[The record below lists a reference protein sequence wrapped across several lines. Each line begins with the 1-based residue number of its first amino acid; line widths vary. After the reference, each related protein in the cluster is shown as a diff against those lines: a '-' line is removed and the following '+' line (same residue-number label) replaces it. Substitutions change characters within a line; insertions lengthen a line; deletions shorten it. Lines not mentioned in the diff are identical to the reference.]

1 MRITSSN
8 VETALNNF
16 RALMKPCF
24 INAASFPEAEVDIG
38 SGIKIPPIILYGVD
52 RIKAT
57 SSLTKT
63 DSTYDLTQ
71 IDRID
76 RTTYD
81 KIQISVNS
89 DSSDS
94 SDTTPR
100 FSYIPNTTYIPITTY
115 IPYDKY
121 TLDDIRTAV
130 DSDPKVRSTHREYLS
145 YLIYHY
151 IQLIILS
158 AIAIKITT
166 KPIESDK
173 TLYTSYKT
181 YITNY
186 IPHVRDIDTG
196 QPIQNYLSNKSKVSN
211 SSSSFVEQKTYN
223 KKIINE
229 IEDNERHLDYL
240 YLYIYFIIT
249 LLVVIILFC
258 ILFKNKNNY
267 LIAVLVLLI
276 LINAYFSKYVVLI
289 EGFTDI
295 VNGDN
300 CDIHKDELIKFHL
313 CQVLNVAYERF
324 KSDDLPIIEGV
335 ASELIG
341 ENKLYKELYA
351 KTKNLNINMEDKI
364 NIDTFSFYR
373 RKAYTN
379 LFMRIVILAVLLLI
393 LYNIFGYNY
402 IIVILGIVLFCLI
415 LMVYFYTLKH
425 INRTNYSSKNWNHK
439 YMYSK

>member
-1 MRITSSN
+1 MPITSGN
-8 VETALNNF
+8 VENALNTF

-24 INAASFPEAEVDIG
+24 INSASFDNTEFNLG
-38 SGIKIPPIILYGVD
+38 SGIKIPPDSNNI
-52 RIKAT
+52 AT
-57 SSLTKT
+57 EASLTAET
-63 DSTYDLTQ
+63 SIYDSNEPDKINEITYDN
-71 IDRID
+71 I
-76 RTTYD
+76 
-81 KIQISVNS
+81 KNN
-89 DSSDS
+89 
-94 SDTTPR
+94 DT
-100 FSYIPNTTYIPITTY
+100 SLINTYIS
-115 IPYDKY
+115 YDKY
-121 TLDDIRTAV
+121 TLNDIRNAV
-130 DSDPKVRSTHREYLS
+130 DSDLKVRSTHREYLS
-145 YLIYHY
+145 HLIYHY

-158 AIAIKITT
+158 AVAIKITSQSG
-166 KPIESDK
+166 E
-173 TLYTSYKT
+173 LYTSYKT

-186 IPHVRDIDTG
+186 ITNVRDIDTG
-196 QPIQNYLSNKSKVSN
+196 QPIQNYVSNKSKVFN
-211 SSSSFVEQKTYN
+211 SSSSFVEQKTHN

-267 LIAVLVLLI
+267 LVAVLILLI

-289 EGFTDI
+289 EGFNNIDLATS
-295 VNGDN
+295 NCPYGDT
-300 CDIHKDELIKFHL
+300 IKFHL
-313 CQVLNVAYERF
+313 CQALNVAYERF
-324 KSDDLPIIEGV
+324 KSNELPIIEGV
-335 ASELIG
+335 ATKLIG

>member
-1 MRITSSN
+1 MSITSGN
-8 VETALNNF
+8 VENALNTF

-24 INAASFPEAEVDIG
+24 INSASFDNTEFNLG
-38 SGIKIPPIILYGVD
+38 SGIKIPPDSNNIATEASLTAETSIYD
-52 RIKAT
+52 SNEPDKINEITYDNIKINAT
-57 SSLTKT
+57 SL
-63 DSTYDLTQ
+63 
-71 IDRID
+71 I
-76 RTTYD
+76 
-81 KIQISVNS
+81 
-89 DSSDS
+89 
-94 SDTTPR
+94 
-100 FSYIPNTTYIPITTY
+100 TY
-115 IPYDKY
+115 IPYAKY
-121 TLDDIRTAV
+121 TLQNITIAV
-130 DSDPKVRSTHREYLS
+130 GSDLNVRSTHREYLS
-145 YLIYHY
+145 HLIYHY

-158 AIAIKITT
+158 AVAIKITSQSG
-166 KPIESDK
+166 E
-173 TLYTSYKT
+173 LYTSYKT

-186 IPHVRDIDTG
+186 ISHVKNIDTG
-196 QPIQNYLSNKSKVSN
+196 QPIQNYVSNKSKVFN
-211 SSSSFVEQKTYN
+211 SSSSFVEQKTHN

-267 LIAVLVLLI
+267 LVAVLVLLI

-289 EGFTDI
+289 EGFNNIDLATS
-295 VNGDN
+295 NCPYGDT
-300 CDIHKDELIKFHL
+300 IKFHL
-313 CQVLNVAYERF
+313 CQALNVAYERF
-324 KSDDLPIIEGV
+324 KSNELPIIEGV
-335 ASELIG
+335 ATKLIG

>member
-1 MRITSSN
+1 
-8 VETALNNF
+8 
-16 RALMKPCF
+16 MKPCF
-24 INAASFPEAEVDIG
+24 IDPARLADTEVNIG
-38 SGIKIPPIILYGVD
+38 SGIKIPPKIPSY
-52 RIKAT
+52 T
-57 SSLTKT
+57 SGNTNQITDSGLTEN
-63 DSTYDLTQ
+63 DSTYD
-71 IDRID
+71 
-76 RTTYD
+76 TTPIYKISQATYN
-81 KIQISVNS
+81 KIQIY
-89 DSSDS
+89 
-94 SDTTPR
+94 DTINKYFTL
-100 FSYIPNTTYIPITTY
+100 INTYILY
-115 IPYDKY
+115 EKY
-121 TLDDIRTAV
+121 TLDDIRNAV
-130 DSDPKVRSTHREYLS
+130 DSDPNVRSTHREYLS
-145 YLIYHY
+145 HLIYHY

-158 AIAIKITT
+158 AIAIKFNSYT
-166 KPIESDK
+166 IEQKKSNIYK
-173 TLYTSYKT
+173 SYIT
-181 YITNY
+181 YIQKY
-186 IPHVRDIDTG
+186 IENVRDIDTG
-196 QPIQNYLSNKSKVSN
+196 QPIQNYVSNKSKVSN

-267 LIAVLVLLI
+267 LVAVLVLLI

-289 EGFTDI
+289 EGFVDI
-295 VNGDN
+295 VYSDK
-300 CDIHKDELIKFHL
+300 CDTHTEEPIKYHL
-313 CQVLNVAYERF
+313 CQALNVAYERF

-335 ASELIG
+335 ASKLIG
-341 ENKLYKELYA
+341 ENKLYKELYV
-351 KTKNLNINMEDKI
+351 KTRNLNINMEDKI

-379 LFMRIVILAVLLLI
+379 LFIRIVILGILLLI

>member
-1 MRITSSN
+1 MSITSGN
-8 VETALNNF
+8 VEKALDDF
-16 RALMKPCF
+16 RDLMKPCF
-24 INAASFPEAEVDIG
+24 INSTSFGDNSFNIG
-38 SGIKIPPIILYGVD
+38 NEIKIPPKIQGGSIINNG
-52 RIKAT
+52 
-57 SSLTKT
+57 LTEN
-63 DSTYDLTQ
+63 DFIYDPIQT
-71 IDRID
+71 
-76 RTTYD
+76 D
-81 KIQISVNS
+81 KINE
-89 DSSDS
+89 
-94 SDTTPR
+94 DT
-100 FSYIPNTTYIPITTY
+100 YNKIELYAELKTY
-115 IPYDKY
+115 IPYNKY
-121 TLDDIRTAV
+121 TLQDIGIAV
-130 DSDPKVRSTHREYLS
+130 NSNSNVRSTHREYLS
-145 YLIYHY
+145 HLIYHY

-158 AIAIKITT
+158 AIAIKIRTEDPFT
-166 KPIESDK
+166 EDPFINKDK
-173 TLYTSYKT
+173 TLYTSYRT

-186 IPHVRDIDTG
+186 ILNVRDINTG
-196 QPIQNYLSNKSKVSN
+196 QPIQNYISNKSKVSD
-211 SSSSFVEQKTYN
+211 SSNSFVEQKTYN
-223 KKIINE
+223 KKLINE
-229 IEDNERHLDYL
+229 INDNERHLDYL

-267 LIAVLVLLI
+267 LIAVLILLL

-289 EGFTDI
+289 EGFSNIDLTTS
-295 VNGDN
+295 N
-300 CDIHKDELIKFHL
+300 CEASNTIKYHL
-313 CQVLNVAYERF
+313 CQALNIAYERF
-324 KSDDLPIIEGV
+324 KSYEPIIIEGV
-335 ASELIG
+335 ATKLIG

>member
-1 MRITSSN
+1 MPITSGN
-8 VETALNNF
+8 VENALNTF

-24 INAASFPEAEVDIG
+24 INSASFDNTEFNLG
-38 SGIKIPPIILYGVD
+38 SGIKIPPDSNNI
-52 RIKAT
+52 AT
-57 SSLTKT
+57 EASLTAET
-63 DSTYDLTQ
+63 SIYDSNEPDKINEITYDN
-71 IDRID
+71 I
-76 RTTYD
+76 
-81 KIQISVNS
+81 KNN
-89 DSSDS
+89 
-94 SDTTPR
+94 DT
-100 FSYIPNTTYIPITTY
+100 SLINTYIS
-115 IPYDKY
+115 YDKY
-121 TLDDIRTAV
+121 TLNDIRNAV
-130 DSDPKVRSTHREYLS
+130 DSDLKVRSTHREYLS
-145 YLIYHY
+145 HLIYHY

-158 AIAIKITT
+158 AVAIKITSQSG
-166 KPIESDK
+166 K
-173 TLYTSYKT
+173 LYDSYKT

-186 IPHVRDIDTG
+186 ITNVRDIDTG
-196 QPIQNYLSNKSKVSN
+196 QPIQNYVSNKSKVFN
-211 SSSSFVEQKTYN
+211 SSSSFVEQKTHN

-267 LIAVLVLLI
+267 LVAVLVLLI

-289 EGFTDI
+289 EGFNNIDLATS
-295 VNGDN
+295 NCPYGDT
-300 CDIHKDELIKFHL
+300 IKFHL
-313 CQVLNVAYERF
+313 CQALNVAYERF
-324 KSDDLPIIEGV
+324 KSNELPIIEGV
-335 ASELIG
+335 ATKLIG

>member
-1 MRITSSN
+1 MTINSGD
-8 VETALNNF
+8 VEKALNEF

-24 INAASFPEAEVDIG
+24 INSDSFPETEVPI
-38 SGIKIPPIILYGVD
+38 SGIKIPPTIQAYV
-52 RIKAT
+52 
-57 SSLTKT
+57 SSGSSTNKITASGLTDT
-63 DSTYDLTQ
+63 TSTYVTTQ
-71 IDRID
+71 IDKISQA
-76 RTTYD
+76 TYD
-81 KIQISVNS
+81 NISVLTS
-89 DSSDS
+89 IKDYI
-94 SDTTPR
+94 
-100 FSYIPNTTYIPITTY
+100 SYE
-115 IPYDKY
+115 KY
-121 TLDDIRTAV
+121 TLQNIRIAV
-130 DSDPKVRSTHREYLS
+130 GSDLKIRSTHTEYLS
-145 YLIYHY
+145 HLIYHY

-158 AIAIKITT
+158 AVAIKIANTSSIIAGT
-166 KPIESDK
+166 
-173 TLYTSYKT
+173 TLYDSYKT

-186 IPHVRDIDTG
+186 ITNVRDIDTG
-196 QPIQNYLSNKSKVSN
+196 QPIQNYVSNKSKVSN

-267 LIAVLVLLI
+267 LIAVLILLI

-289 EGFTDI
+289 EGFATI
-295 VNGDN
+295 VNGDK
-300 CDIHKDELIKFHL
+300 CDKHSDLIKFHL
-313 CQVLNVAYERF
+313 CQALNVAYERF
-324 KSDDLPIIEGV
+324 KSNELPIIEGV
-335 ASELIG
+335 ATKLIG

-379 LFMRIVILAVLLLI
+379 LFMRIVILSILLLI

>member
-1 MRITSSN
+1 MPITSGN
-8 VETALNNF
+8 VEKALNDF

-24 INAASFPEAEVDIG
+24 IDSTNFSGIEVDI
-38 SGIKIPPIILYGVD
+38 SEIQIPPEIQDYASGTNQITD
-52 RIKAT
+52 N
-57 SSLTKT
+57 SLDVNLDIY
-63 DSTYDLTQ
+63 DSTQ
-71 IDRID
+71 IDKISQA
-76 RTTYD
+76 TYD
-81 KIQISVNS
+81 KIQIY
-89 DSSDS
+89 DTSSFTSIKD
-94 SDTTPR
+94 
-100 FSYIPNTTYIPITTY
+100 Y
-115 IPYDKY
+115 IPYAKY
-121 TLDDIRTAV
+121 TLQNIRTAV
-130 DSDPKVRSTHREYLS
+130 GSDLNVRSTHREYLS
-145 YLIYHY
+145 HLIYHY

-158 AIAIKITT
+158 AVAIKITSQSG
-166 KPIESDK
+166 E
-173 TLYTSYKT
+173 LYTSYKT

-186 IPHVRDIDTG
+186 ITNVRDIDTG
-196 QPIQNYLSNKSKVSN
+196 QPIQNYVSNKSKVFN
-211 SSSSFVEQKTYN
+211 SSSSFVEQKTHN

-267 LIAVLVLLI
+267 LVAVLILLI

-289 EGFTDI
+289 EGFNNIDLATS
-295 VNGDN
+295 NCPYGDT
-300 CDIHKDELIKFHL
+300 IKFHL
-313 CQVLNVAYERF
+313 CQALNVAYERF
-324 KSDDLPIIEGV
+324 KSNDLPIIEGV
-335 ASELIG
+335 ATKLIG

>member
-1 MRITSSN
+1 MTINSGD
-8 VETALNNF
+8 VENALNEF

-24 INAASFPEAEVDIG
+24 IDSTNFSGIEVDI
-38 SGIKIPPIILYGVD
+38 SEIQIPPEIQDYASGTNQITD
-52 RIKAT
+52 N
-57 SSLTKT
+57 SLDVNLDIY
-63 DSTYDLTQ
+63 DSTQ
-71 IDRID
+71 IDKISQA
-76 RTTYD
+76 TYD
-81 KIQISVNS
+81 KIQIY
-89 DSSDS
+89 DTSSFTSIKD
-94 SDTTPR
+94 
-100 FSYIPNTTYIPITTY
+100 Y

-121 TLDDIRTAV
+121 TLQNIRTAV
-130 DSDPKVRSTHREYLS
+130 DSDVNVRSTHREYLS
-145 YLIYHY
+145 HLIYHY

-166 KPIESDK
+166 QITSGK
-173 TLYTSYKT
+173 LYESYKT

-186 IPHVRDIDTG
+186 ISHVKNIDTG
-196 QPIQNYLSNKSKVSN
+196 QPIQNYVSNKRKVSN

-267 LIAVLVLLI
+267 LISVLILLI

-289 EGFTDI
+289 EGFNNIDLATS
-295 VNGDN
+295 NCPYGDT
-300 CDIHKDELIKFHL
+300 IKFHL
-313 CQVLNVAYERF
+313 CQALNVAYERF
-324 KSDDLPIIEGV
+324 KSNDLPIIEGV
-335 ASELIG
+335 ATKLIG

>member
-1 MRITSSN
+1 MSITSGN
-8 VETALNNF
+8 VEKALNEF
-16 RALMKPCF
+16 RSLMKPCF
-24 INAASFPEAEVDIG
+24 IHPSSFTDTEVDLG
-38 SGIKIPPIILYGVD
+38 SGIQIPPKIQDYASDNTDKI
-52 RIKAT
+52 
-57 SSLTKT
+57 T
-63 DSTYDLTQ
+63 DSDLTETDSIQ
-71 IDRID
+71 IDKISQA
-76 RTTYD
+76 TYD
-81 KIQISVNS
+81 KIQIY
-89 DSSDS
+89 
-94 SDTTPR
+94 DTSADTP
-100 FSYIPNTTYIPITTY
+100 IKDY
-115 IPYDKY
+115 IPYNKY
-121 TLDDIRTAV
+121 TLEDIRKAV
-130 DSDPKVRSTHREYLS
+130 DSDPNVRSTHREYLS
-145 YLIYHY
+145 HLIYHY

-166 KPIESDK
+166 TPITSGK
-173 TLYTSYKT
+173 LYKSYKT
-181 YITNY
+181 YITYY
-186 IPHVRDIDTG
+186 ISIVKDIDRTL
-196 QPIQNYLSNKSKVSN
+196 IKKNYNSNKNKVSN

-289 EGFTDI
+289 EGFADI

-300 CDIHKDELIKFHL
+300 CDIHSNPIKFHL
-313 CQVLNVAYERF
+313 CQALNVVYQRF
-324 KSDDLPIIEGV
+324 KSSRLPIIEGV
-335 ASELIG
+335 SNQLIV
-341 ENKLYKELYA
+341 ENKLYTGLYNKA
-351 KTKNLNINMEDKI
+351 KNINLNTKDKI

-373 RKAYTN
+373 CKAYTN
-379 LFMRIVILAVLLLI
+379 LFMRIVILSILLLI

-425 INRTNYSSKNWNHK
+425 ISRTNYRTKNWI
-439 YMYSK
+439 

>member
-1 MRITSSN
+1 MTINSGD
-8 VETALNNF
+8 VENALNEF

-24 INAASFPEAEVDIG
+24 IDSTNFSGIEVDI
-38 SGIKIPPIILYGVD
+38 SEIQIPPEIQDYASGTNQITD
-52 RIKAT
+52 N
-57 SSLTKT
+57 SLDVNLDIY
-63 DSTYDLTQ
+63 DSTQ
-71 IDRID
+71 IDKISQA
-76 RTTYD
+76 TYD
-81 KIQISVNS
+81 KIQIY
-89 DSSDS
+89 DTSSFTSIKD
-94 SDTTPR
+94 
-100 FSYIPNTTYIPITTY
+100 Y

-121 TLDDIRTAV
+121 TLQNIRTAV
-130 DSDPKVRSTHREYLS
+130 DSDVNVRSTHREYLS
-145 YLIYHY
+145 HLIYHY

-158 AIAIKITT
+158 AVAIKITSQSG
-166 KPIESDK
+166 E
-173 TLYTSYKT
+173 LYTSYKT

-186 IPHVRDIDTG
+186 ITNVRDIDTG
-196 QPIQNYLSNKSKVSN
+196 QPIQNYVSNKSKVFN
-211 SSSSFVEQKTYN
+211 SSSSFVEQKTHN

-267 LIAVLVLLI
+267 LVAVLVLLI

-289 EGFTDI
+289 EGFNNIDLATS
-295 VNGDN
+295 NCPYGDT
-300 CDIHKDELIKFHL
+300 IKFHL
-313 CQVLNVAYERF
+313 CQALNVAYERF
-324 KSDDLPIIEGV
+324 KSNDLPIIEGV
-335 ASELIG
+335 ATKLIG

>member
-1 MRITSSN
+1 MAITSGD
-8 VETALNNF
+8 VEKALNDF

-24 INAASFPEAEVDIG
+24 IDQNSFTDTEVDIG
-38 SGIKIPPIILYGVD
+38 SGIKIPPKISASSNQITTEVSLTANTSIYD
-52 RIKAT
+52 PSEPDKINAITYNSIKINAT
-57 SSLTKT
+57 SLS
-63 DSTYDLTQ
+63 
-71 IDRID
+71 
-76 RTTYD
+76 
-81 KIQISVNS
+81 N
-89 DSSDS
+89 
-94 SDTTPR
+94 
-100 FSYIPNTTYIPITTY
+100 TY

-121 TLDDIRTAV
+121 TLQNIRTAV
-130 DSDPKVRSTHREYLS
+130 GSSSSVRSTHREYLS
-145 YLIYHY
+145 HLIYHY

-158 AIAIKITT
+158 AIAIKITAQSG
-166 KPIESDK
+166 E
-173 TLYTSYKT
+173 LYTSYIT
-181 YITNY
+181 YITYY
-186 IPHVRDIDTG
+186 IPNVRDIDTG
-196 QPIQNYLSNKSKVSN
+196 QPIQNYVSNKSKVFD

-289 EGFTDI
+289 EGFANI

-300 CDIHKDELIKFHL
+300 CDTHKDKVIDFHL
-313 CQVLNVAYERF
+313 CQALNVAYERF
-324 KSDDLPIIEGV
+324 KSNEISIIEGV
-335 ASELIG
+335 ATKLIG

-379 LFMRIVILAVLLLI
+379 LFMRIVILSILLLI

>member
-1 MRITSSN
+1 MTINSGN
-8 VETALNNF
+8 VENALNEF
-16 RALMKPCF
+16 RALMNPCF
-24 INAASFPEAEVDIG
+24 IDSLNFTTNVVSIG
-38 SGIKIPPIILYGVD
+38 NEINIPPEISAY
-52 RIKAT
+52 A
-57 SSLTKT
+57 S
-63 DSTYDLTQ
+63 DSTDKITDNGLDVNLNIYDSIQ
-71 IDRID
+71 IDKISEA
-76 RTTYD
+76 TYD
-81 KIQISVNS
+81 KIQIY
-89 DSSDS
+89 
-94 SDTTPR
+94 DTSASADTL
-100 FSYIPNTTYIPITTY
+100 IKTY
-115 IPYDKY
+115 IPYNKY
-121 TLDDIRTAV
+121 TEQNIRTAV
-130 DSDPKVRSTHREYLS
+130 DSNSNVRSTHREYLS
-145 YLIYHY
+145 HLIYHY

-158 AIAIKITT
+158 AVAIKITAQSEQSG
-166 KPIESDK
+166 K
-173 TLYTSYKT
+173 LYDSYKT
-181 YITNY
+181 YIQKY
-186 IPHVRDIDTG
+186 IQNVRDIDTG
-196 QPIQNYLSNKSKVSN
+196 QPIQNYVSNKSKVFD

-267 LIAVLVLLI
+267 LVAVLVLLI

-295 VNGDN
+295 VNGDK
-300 CDIHKDELIKFHL
+300 CDTHKGEEIKFHL
-313 CQVLNVAYERF
+313 CQALNVAYERF
-324 KSDDLPIIEGV
+324 KSDELPIIEGV
-335 ASELIG
+335 ATKLIG
-341 ENKLYKELYA
+341 ENKLYKELYV
-351 KTKNLNINMEDKI
+351 KTRNLNINMEDKI

-379 LFMRIVILAVLLLI
+379 LFIRIVILAVLLLI

>member
-1 MRITSSN
+1 MTINSGD
-8 VETALNNF
+8 VENALNTF

-24 INAASFPEAEVDIG
+24 IDSARLADAEVDIG
-38 SGIKIPPIILYGVD
+38 EIKIPPKISADSGKITNNG
-52 RIKAT
+52 
-57 SSLTKT
+57 LTADT
-63 DSTYDLTQ
+63 STYDPIQ
-71 IDRID
+71 IDKISEA
-76 RTTYD
+76 TYK
-81 KIQISVNS
+81 KIKLGVEIN
-89 DSSDS
+89 
-94 SDTTPR
+94 
-100 FSYIPNTTYIPITTY
+100 TY

-121 TLDDIRTAV
+121 TLQNIRTAV
-130 DSDPKVRSTHREYLS
+130 DSDVNVRSTHREYLS
-145 YLIYHY
+145 HLIYHY

-158 AIAIKITT
+158 AVAIKITSQSG
-166 KPIESDK
+166 E
-173 TLYTSYKT
+173 LYTSYKT

-186 IPHVRDIDTG
+186 ITNVRDIDTG
-196 QPIQNYLSNKSKVSN
+196 QPIQNYVSNKSKVFN

-267 LIAVLVLLI
+267 LVAVLVLLI

-289 EGFTDI
+289 EGFNNIDLATS
-295 VNGDN
+295 NCPYGDT
-300 CDIHKDELIKFHL
+300 IKFHL
-313 CQVLNVAYERF
+313 CQALNVAYERF
-324 KSDDLPIIEGV
+324 KSNDLPIIEGV
-335 ASELIG
+335 ATKLIG

>member
-1 MRITSSN
+1 MAINSGD
-8 VETALNNF
+8 VENALNNF

-24 INAASFPEAEVDIG
+24 IDPASFLDTAVNIG
-38 SGIKIPPIILYGVD
+38 SGIKIPPIIQAYTTTNQIKNSGLVD
-52 RIKAT
+52 
-57 SSLTKT
+57 SLNIY
-63 DSTYDLTQ
+63 DSTQ
-71 IDRID
+71 IDKISRA
-76 RTTYD
+76 TYD
-81 KIQISVNS
+81 KIQIYNS
-89 DSSDS
+89 INAL
-94 SDTTPR
+94 T
-100 FSYIPNTTYIPITTY
+100 FINTY

-121 TLDDIRTAV
+121 TLNDIRNAV
-130 DSDPKVRSTHREYLS
+130 DSDSIVRSTHREYLS
-145 YLIYHY
+145 HLIYHY

-166 KPIESDK
+166 QSGKI
-173 TLYTSYKT
+173 YTSYKT
-181 YITNY
+181 YIQKYITN
-186 IPHVRDIDTG
+186 VRDIDTG
-196 QPIQNYLSNKSKVSN
+196 QPIQNYVSNKSKVFD
-211 SSSSFVEQKTYN
+211 SSGSFVEQKTYN

-267 LIAVLVLLI
+267 LIAVLILLI

-289 EGFTDI
+289 EGFATSTTNIEVIGQEGETSPTECSDHLDIQTDSKSVI
-295 VNGDN
+295 KYKLCQAFQITYKFNNNSIDST
-300 CDIHKDELIKFHL
+300 ELIREH
-313 CQVLNVAYERF
+313 
-324 KSDDLPIIEGV
+324 
-335 ASELIG
+335 
-341 ENKLYKELYA
+341 KLYTGLYNKA
-351 KTKNLNINMEDKI
+351 KNINLNTKDKI

-425 INRTNYSSKNWNHK
+425 ISRTNYRTKNWI
-439 YMYSK
+439 

>member
-1 MRITSSN
+1 MTITSGN
-8 VETALNNF
+8 VENALNDF

-24 INAASFPEAEVDIG
+24 INSASFPDKAVAI
-38 SGIKIPPIILYGVD
+38 SGIPPEIQAYVSSSSSTNQITG
-52 RIKAT
+52 
-57 SSLTKT
+57 SSLTADT
-63 DSTYDLTQ
+63 SIYDSNEP
-71 IDRID
+71 
-76 RTTYD
+76 D
-81 KIQISVNS
+81 KINAITYTSIKIN
-89 DSSDS
+89 
-94 SDTTPR
+94 DT
-100 FSYIPNTTYIPITTY
+100 SLITY

-121 TLDDIRTAV
+121 TLQNIRTTV
-130 DSDPKVRSTHREYLS
+130 DSDVNVRSTHREYLS
-145 YLIYHY
+145 HLIYHY

-158 AIAIKITT
+158 AIAIKIRTEDAFIKND
-166 KPIESDK
+166 KP
-173 TLYTSYKT
+173 LYKSYIT

-186 IPHVRDIDTG
+186 ISHVKNIDTG
-196 QPIQNYLSNKSKVSN
+196 QPIQNYVSNKRKVSN

-267 LIAVLVLLI
+267 LVAVLVLLI

-289 EGFTDI
+289 EGFNNIDLATS
-295 VNGDN
+295 NCPYGDT
-300 CDIHKDELIKFHL
+300 IKFHL
-313 CQVLNVAYERF
+313 CQALNVAYERF
-324 KSDDLPIIEGV
+324 KSNDLPIIEGV
-335 ASELIG
+335 ATKLIG

-364 NIDTFSFYR
+364 NINTFSFYR

>member
-1 MRITSSN
+1 MAINSGN
-8 VETALNNF
+8 VENALNDF

-24 INAASFPEAEVDIG
+24 INSTSFNDTEVDIG
-38 SGIKIPPIILYGVD
+38 SGIKIPPIIQAYVSD
-52 RIKAT
+52 TNQIT
-57 SSLTKT
+57 DNSLDVNLDIY
-63 DSTYDLTQ
+63 DSTQ
-71 IDRID
+71 IDKISQA
-76 RTTYD
+76 TYD
-81 KIQISVNS
+81 KIQINDNS
-89 DSSDS
+89 GVS
-94 SDTTPR
+94 TL
-100 FSYIPNTTYIPITTY
+100 INTYIL
-115 IPYDKY
+115 YDKY
-121 TLDDIRTAV
+121 TLNNIRNAV
-130 DSDPKVRSTHREYLS
+130 GSDSNVRSTHREYLS
-145 YLIYHY
+145 HLIYHY

-158 AIAIKITT
+158 AIAIN
-166 KPIESDK
+166 
-173 TLYTSYKT
+173 YTDENKNKNIYKSYKK
-181 YITNY
+181 YITYY
-186 IPHVRDIDTG
+186 ISIVKDIDRTL
-196 QPIQNYLSNKSKVSN
+196 IKKNYKSNKNKVSN

-267 LIAVLVLLI
+267 LISVLILLI

-289 EGFTDI
+289 EGFSTDI
-295 VNGDN
+295 NLANND
-300 CDIHKDELIKFHL
+300 CSYSDTIKFHL
-313 CQVLNVAYERF
+313 CQALKVVYQRF
-324 KSDDLPIIEGV
+324 KSSRLPIIEGV
-335 ASELIG
+335 STQLIV
-341 ENKLYKELYA
+341 ENKLYNGLYNKA
-351 KTKNLNINMEDKI
+351 KNINLNTKDKI

-425 INRTNYSSKNWNHK
+425 ISRTNYRTKNWI
-439 YMYSK
+439 

>member
-1 MRITSSN
+1 MTINSGD
-8 VETALNNF
+8 VENALNTF

-24 INAASFPEAEVDIG
+24 IDSARLADAEVDIG
-38 SGIKIPPIILYGVD
+38 EIKIPPKISADSGKITNNG
-52 RIKAT
+52 
-57 SSLTKT
+57 LTADT
-63 DSTYDLTQ
+63 STYDPIQT
-71 IDRID
+71 
-76 RTTYD
+76 D
-81 KIQISVNS
+81 KISEA
-89 DSSDS
+89 
-94 SDTTPR
+94 
-100 FSYIPNTTYIPITTY
+100 TYKKIKLGVEINTY

-121 TLDDIRTAV
+121 TLQNIRTAV
-130 DSDPKVRSTHREYLS
+130 DSDVNVRSTHREYLS
-145 YLIYHY
+145 HLIYHY

-158 AIAIKITT
+158 AVAIKITSQSG
-166 KPIESDK
+166 E
-173 TLYTSYKT
+173 LYTSYKT

-186 IPHVRDIDTG
+186 ITNVRDIDTG
-196 QPIQNYLSNKSKVSN
+196 QPIQNYVSNKSKVFN
-211 SSSSFVEQKTYN
+211 SSSSFVEQKTHN

-267 LIAVLVLLI
+267 LISVLILLI

-289 EGFTDI
+289 EGFNNIDLATS
-295 VNGDN
+295 NCPYGDT
-300 CDIHKDELIKFHL
+300 IKFHL
-313 CQVLNVAYERF
+313 CQALNVAYERF
-324 KSDDLPIIEGV
+324 KSNELPIIEGV
-335 ASELIG
+335 ATKLIG

>member
-1 MRITSSN
+1 MTITSGNVASGN
-8 VETALNNF
+8 VENALNEF

-24 INAASFPEAEVDIG
+24 INTSNFPNTAVPISE
-38 SGIKIPPIILYGVD
+38 IKIPPDSNQITTEY
-52 RIKAT
+52 
-57 SSLTKT
+57 SLTADT
-63 DSTYDLTQ
+63 SIYDSNEPDK
-71 IDRID
+71 INK
-76 RTTYD
+76 TTYNSI
-81 KIQISVNS
+81 KINGTYLIC
-89 DSSDS
+89 
-94 SDTTPR
+94 
-100 FSYIPNTTYIPITTY
+100 TYIS
-115 IPYDKY
+115 YDKY
-121 TLDDIRTAV
+121 TLQYIRTAV
-130 DSDPKVRSTHREYLS
+130 DSAPSVRSTHREYLS
-145 YLIYHY
+145 HLIYHY

-158 AIAIKITT
+158 AIAIKINTNQSG
-166 KPIESDK
+166 E
-173 TLYTSYKT
+173 LYDSYKT

-186 IPHVRDIDTG
+186 ITNVRDIDTE
-196 QPIQNYLSNKSKVSN
+196 QPIQNYVSNKSKVSN

-249 LLVVIILFC
+249 LLIVIILFC

-267 LIAVLVLLI
+267 LIAVLILLI

-289 EGFTDI
+289 EGFANI

-300 CDIHKDELIKFHL
+300 CDTHKDELIKFHL
-313 CQVLNVAYERF
+313 CQALNVAYERF
-324 KSDDLPIIEGV
+324 KSNEIPIIEGV
-335 ASELIG
+335 ATKLIG

-379 LFMRIVILAVLLLI
+379 LFMRIVILAILLLI

>member
-1 MRITSSN
+1 MAINSGN
-8 VETALNNF
+8 VEKALNDF
-16 RALMKPCF
+16 RDLMKLCF
-24 INAASFPEAEVDIG
+24 INSASFPNIEVNIG
-38 SGIKIPPIILYGVD
+38 SGIKIPPIIQSYTTTNQ
-52 RIKAT
+52 I
-57 SSLTKT
+57 T
-63 DSTYDLTQ
+63 DSGLTVTTSTYVPTQ
-71 IDRID
+71 IDKISQA
-76 RTTYD
+76 TYD
-81 KIQISVNS
+81 KIQIYDTSSGSSVSTSIN
-89 DSSDS
+89 
-94 SDTTPR
+94 
-100 FSYIPNTTYIPITTY
+100 TYIS
-115 IPYDKY
+115 YDKY
-121 TLDDIRTAV
+121 TLNDIRNAV
-130 DSDPKVRSTHREYLS
+130 GSVPSVRSTHREYLS
-145 YLIYHY
+145 HLIYHY

-158 AIAIKITT
+158 AIAIKITSQSG
-166 KPIESDK
+166 K
-173 TLYTSYKT
+173 LYDSYKT

-186 IPHVRDIDTG
+186 ITNVRDIDTG
-196 QPIQNYLSNKSKVSN
+196 QPIQNYVGNKSKVSN

-249 LLVVIILFC
+249 LLIVIILFC

-267 LIAVLVLLI
+267 LVAVLVLLI

-289 EGFTDI
+289 EGFSNI

-300 CDIHKDELIKFHL
+300 CDIHKDKVIKFHL
-313 CQVLNVAYERF
+313 CQALNVAYERF
-324 KSDDLPIIEGV
+324 KSNEIPIIGGV
-335 ASELIG
+335 ATKLIG

>member
-1 MRITSSN
+1 MPITSGN
-8 VETALNNF
+8 VEKALNDF
-16 RALMKPCF
+16 RALMKSCF
-24 INAASFPEAEVDIG
+24 INPDSFDNTEFDLG
-38 SGIKIPPIILYGVD
+38 SGIKIPPDSNNITT
-52 RIKAT
+52 AET
-57 SSLTKT
+57 SIY
-63 DSTYDLTQ
+63 DSNEP
-71 IDRID
+71 
-76 RTTYD
+76 D
-81 KIQISVNS
+81 KINAITYTSIKINGTS
-89 DSSDS
+89 L
-94 SDTTPR
+94 
-100 FSYIPNTTYIPITTY
+100 NTTYIPY
-115 IPYDKY
+115 NKY
-121 TLDDIRTAV
+121 TLQNIRTAV
-130 DSDPKVRSTHREYLS
+130 DSDPSVRSTHREYLS
-145 YLIYHY
+145 HLIYHY

-158 AIAIKITT
+158 AVAIKITSQSG
-166 KPIESDK
+166 E
-173 TLYTSYKT
+173 LYTSYKT

-186 IPHVRDIDTG
+186 ITNVRDIDTG
-196 QPIQNYLSNKSKVSN
+196 QPIQNYVSNKSKVFN

-267 LIAVLVLLI
+267 LVAVLVLLI

-289 EGFTDI
+289 EGFANIVYGDKCYIHTDVI
-295 VNGDN
+295 D
-300 CDIHKDELIKFHL
+300 FHL
-313 CQVLNVAYERF
+313 CQALNVAYERF
-324 KSDDLPIIEGV
+324 KSNEIPIIEGV
-335 ASELIG
+335 ATKLIG

>member
-1 MRITSSN
+1 MAITSGN
-8 VETALNNF
+8 VENALNTF

-24 INAASFPEAEVDIG
+24 INSASFDNTEFNLG
-38 SGIKIPPIILYGVD
+38 SGIKIPPDSNNITTAETSIYD
-52 RIKAT
+52 SNEPDKINAITYTSIKINAT
-57 SSLTKT
+57 SL
-63 DSTYDLTQ
+63 
-71 IDRID
+71 I
-76 RTTYD
+76 
-81 KIQISVNS
+81 
-89 DSSDS
+89 
-94 SDTTPR
+94 
-100 FSYIPNTTYIPITTY
+100 TY
-115 IPYDKY
+115 IPYAKY
-121 TLDDIRTAV
+121 TLQNITIAV
-130 DSDPKVRSTHREYLS
+130 GSDLNVRSTHREYLS
-145 YLIYHY
+145 HLIYHY

-158 AIAIKITT
+158 AVAIKITSQSG
-166 KPIESDK
+166 E
-173 TLYTSYKT
+173 LYTSYKT
-181 YITNY
+181 YIANY
-186 IPHVRDIDTG
+186 ITNVRDIDTG
-196 QPIQNYLSNKSKVSN
+196 QPIQNYVSNKSKVFN
-211 SSSSFVEQKTYN
+211 SSSSFVEQKTHN

-267 LIAVLVLLI
+267 LVAVLVLLI

-289 EGFTDI
+289 EGFNNIDLATS
-295 VNGDN
+295 NCPYGDT
-300 CDIHKDELIKFHL
+300 IKFHL
-313 CQVLNVAYERF
+313 CQALNVAYERF
-324 KSDDLPIIEGV
+324 KSNELPIIEGV
-335 ASELIG
+335 ATKLIG